1 MDRGRRKDGV
11 EGSVVEVVRPD
22 DRRIGIELPLRVL
35 VWREDNVVRLGYNDP
50 GELADAYDVE
60 PHRAILDQMA
70 TLLDA
75 VTTRATGA

>member
-1 MDRGRRKDGV
+1 
-11 EGSVVEVVRPD
+11 
-22 DRRIGIELPLRVL
+22 